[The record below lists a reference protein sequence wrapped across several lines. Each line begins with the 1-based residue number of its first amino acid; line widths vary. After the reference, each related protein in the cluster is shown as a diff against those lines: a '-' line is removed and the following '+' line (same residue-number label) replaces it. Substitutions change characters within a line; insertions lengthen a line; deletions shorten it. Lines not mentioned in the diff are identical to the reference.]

1 MAIRRDFWPLDE
13 DQSAFMQSVGLQL
26 EVMSSEEVRG
36 YLDLDAAHHQ
46 PFGIVHGGVY
56 CAAVEAAAS
65 MGAAMTAAE
74 RGLATTGVNNNTH
87 YIRAVEGG
95 RLDVVATP
103 IQQGG
108 TQQLWE
114 VRITDDEGR
123 IVALG
128 QVRLQNIPMPG

>member
-1 MAIRRDFWPLDE
+1 
-13 DQSAFMQSVGLQL
+13 MQSVGLQL
-26 EVMSSEEVRG
+26 EVMSTDEVRG
-36 YLDLDAAHHQ
+36 HLDLDAAHHQ

-74 RGLATTGVNNNTH
+74 RGLATAGVNNNTH
-87 YIRAVEGG
+87 YIRTVVGG

-114 VRITDDEGR
+114 VRITDDQGR
-123 IVALG
+123 VVAIG
-128 QVRLQNIPMPG
+128 QVRLQNIPIPG